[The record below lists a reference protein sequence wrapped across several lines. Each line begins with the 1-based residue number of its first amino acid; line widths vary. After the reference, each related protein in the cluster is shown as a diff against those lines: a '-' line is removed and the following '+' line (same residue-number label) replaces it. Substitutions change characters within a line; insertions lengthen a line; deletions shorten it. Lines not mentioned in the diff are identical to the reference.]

1 MNSVEVSLRHLSGP
15 PESYVLSAWHVDI
28 GDMVKAPRVIATIDT
43 ASFTLDVEAYES
55 GILSE
60 QCFAVG
66 DVIPDGAVVARISPT
81 LKDVDDD

>member
-15 PESYVLSAWHVDI
+15 PESYVLATWHVQL
-28 GDMVKAPRVIATIDT
+28 GDTIKAPQVIATIDT
-43 ASFTLDVEAYES
+43 AAFTLDVEAYDS

-66 DVIPDGAVVARISPT
+66 DAIPDGAVLARICPM
-81 LKDVDDD
+81 LEDADDD